1 MSVPRLHVPGLA
13 GVLASGGDVA
23 VPEAAAHHAAR
34 VLRLRA
40 GDRVALFTGDGGEYD
55 AQIARVDRRA
65 VTATVGDFKPIE
77 RESPLRVTLVQAIAA
92 GDAMDYAIRKSVELG
107 AAAIQP
113 VVTARSAPL
122 PDGERVRARAA
133 RWQQIAVAA
142 CEQCGRNRV
151 PVVHAPLALAAWLG
165 ARDAAAPALML
176 APDASRALG
185 ELAPPAAAL
194 DVLVG
199 PEGGFDEAE
208 SATCRAAGLLAV
220 RIGPRVL
227 RTETAG
233 PALLAAANVLW
244 GDFR

>member
-1 MSVPRLHVPGLA
+1 VSVPRLHVPGLA
-13 GVLASGGDVA
+13 GVLVSGSDVA

-40 GDRVALFTGDGGEYD
+40 GDRVALFTGEGGEYD

-65 VTATVGDFKPIE
+65 VTATIGDFKPIE
-77 RESPLRVTLVQAIAA
+77 RESPLRVTLVQAVAA

-107 AAAIQP
+107 VAAIRP

-122 PDGERVRARAA
+122 PDGERVRGRAA

-151 PVVHAPLALAAWLG
+151 PVVHAPATLSSWLV
-165 ARDAAAPALML
+165 ARDVAATALML
-176 APDASRALG
+176 APDAPRALG
-185 ELAPPAAAL
+185 ALAPPAAAL

-199 PEGGFDEAE
+199 PEGGFGEAE
-208 SATCRAAGLLAV
+208 SAACRAAGLLAV
-220 RIGPRVL
+220 RLGPRVL